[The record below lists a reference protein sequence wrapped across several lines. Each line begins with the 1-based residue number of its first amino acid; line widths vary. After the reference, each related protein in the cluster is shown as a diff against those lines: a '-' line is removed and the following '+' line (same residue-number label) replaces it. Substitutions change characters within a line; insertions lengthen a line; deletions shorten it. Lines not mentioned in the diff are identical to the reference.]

1 MIRPRSVLQQGF
13 TLLELMVVVLIASL
27 LVHLAFV
34 NIGAMIPQ
42 SQIESVANRLR
53 ANLDF
58 IRSEATLQGMS
69 HSIRFDITNDRYQ
82 VVPPVEKA
90 LAQGEAPDSEF
101 LALNWTPIE
110 DEVDLIGFQ
119 VGSGQATRRDHVMV
133 TFDAFGYT
141 ADSALFLQ
149 HKHDKDLVYT
159 IQIPG
164 LGGEIKVVSGGS
176 QGVERP
182 IESAKEFDF

>member
-1 MIRPRSVLQQGF
+1 MTAARSVRQRGF
-13 TLLELMVVVLIASL
+13 TLLELMVVLLIASL

-53 ANLDF
+53 ANLDY
-58 IRSEATLQGMS
+58 IRSEATLQGMNY
-69 HSIRFDITNDRYQ
+69 SIRFDLTNDRYQ
-82 VVPPVEKA
+82 VVPPVEKV
-90 LAQGEAPDSEF
+90 LAEGMPPDTEL
-101 LALNWTPIE
+101 LALDWTPIE
-110 DEVDLIGFQ
+110 DRVDLIGFQ
-119 VGSGQATRRDHVMV
+119 VGSGQATRRDYVMV

-149 HKHDKDLVYT
+149 HKDDKHLVYS

-182 IESAKEFDF
+182 IENAQEFDF